1 MIGIEVNEVIEVI
14 ASLEVNDVTSFLFE
28 VNEVNGVIA
37 SLEVSDDTNAD
48 VFFFLSLFFF
58 FCYLSFQSIVV
69 NSANFINFVNSEF
82 SFLLF
87 LLLLLFIVP
96 KYRR

>member
-1 MIGIEVNEVIEVI
+1 MTFSLLFINILMFCKFQLLEVNEVIEVI

-48 VFFFLSLFFF
+48 VFFFLSLF
-58 FCYLSFQSIVV
+58 
-69 NSANFINFVNSEF
+69 
-82 SFLLF
+82 
-87 LLLLLFIVP
+87 LFIVP